1 MKIEFLQDPGAQEIS
16 VVVRAKEKDAAV
28 CALME
33 SISRQEA
40 VHAYSERGEELIYP
54 VEIQRIYTQQRK
66 AMVECD
72 RGTFSLRERLYA
84 LEEKLD
90 KNEFVRISNSEIVNK
105 RRIRRL
111 DFSLAGTIRLIFRDG
126 TETYVSRRYVPRI
139 RSAFERRDG

>member
-40 VHAYSERGEELIYP
+40 IHAYSERGEELLYP
-54 VEIQRIYTQQRK
+54 AEIQRIYTQQRK

-126 TETYVSRRYVPRI
+126 TETYVSRRYMPRI

>member
-16 VVVRAKEKDAAV
+16 VVVRAKEQDAAV

-33 SISRQEA
+33 SIIRQEA
-40 VHAYSERGEELIYP
+40 IHAYSERGEELIYP
-54 VEIQRIYTQQRK
+54 AEIQRIYTQQRK

>member
-16 VVVRAKEKDAAV
+16 VVVRAKEQDAAV

-40 VHAYSERGEELIYP
+40 IHAYSERGEELIYP
-54 VEIQRIYTQQRK
+54 AEIQRIYTQQRK